1 MKLRNPKL
9 ALLVALGFFA
19 AAVISGIV
27 IWQYSSS
34 DEEHAAGEETIYYC
48 PMHPTITSPVPGNC
62 PICGMNLIRRVN
74 TDTSAASSLAEAGSL
89 GDLGSI
95 SMSPTQQVMAN
106 VATSPAELAV
116 WDQDFVT
123 TGAITYDETR
133 LAQVTSYTAGRIEK
147 LFVQFTGD
155 AVRRGQAVA
164 QIYSPELHSSQQEYL
179 LAIANR
185 ERMRNAGFEG
195 ARSAADDLVES
206 SRRRLQLLGMTDRQ
220 LAELERG
227 GKPFSTTTVYSPVS
241 GIVTARNAVPQQY
254 VMAGEPLLEIADLS
268 TVWVEADVYEK
279 DLAKVAAGQSVLVTA
294 PAYPGQTFTG
304 TVAFV
309 EPVLSGQSRSNRARI
324 QLANPELRFKPGMF
338 VSVRLVQS
346 TSEPVLT
353 VPRTAIVDRGENQ
366 FVWVAAGDSRYT
378 PRQVT
383 VGATDGD
390 RAQIL
395 SGLEPGEVVVTAG
408 GFLLDSESQL
418 RQMSAGGTDDTH
430 NH

>member
-9 ALLVALGFFA
+9 ALFVALGFFA
-19 AAVISGIV
+19 AAVLSGIL
-27 IWQYSSS
+27 IWQYSSD
-34 DEEHAAGEETIYYC
+34 DEMAEAGETIYYC

-74 TDTSAASSLAEAGSL
+74 TDPAASSLAEAGSL
-89 GDLGSI
+89 GDLEAI
-95 SMSPTQQVMAN
+95 SMSPSQQVMAN
-106 VATSPAELAV
+106 VATARAELTQ
-116 WDQDFVT
+116 WNQDFVT

-155 AVRRGQAVA
+155 TVRRGQAVA

-185 ERMRNAGFEG
+185 ERMKKAGFDG
-195 ARSAADDLVES
+195 ARSAANDLVES

-220 LAELERG
+220 LLEIERG
-227 GKPFSTTTVYSPVS
+227 GKPFSTTTIYSPVA
-241 GIVTARNAVPQQY
+241 GIVTTRNAVPQQY
-254 VMAGEPLLEIADLS
+254 VQAGEPLLEVADLS

-279 DLAKVAAGQSVLVTA
+279 DLAKVMAGQSVLVTA
-294 PAYPGQTFTG
+294 PAYPGETFAG
-304 TVAFV
+304 TVAFL

-338 VSVRLVQS
+338 VSVQLVQS

-353 VPRTAIVDRGENQ
+353 VPRTAVVDRGENQ
-366 FVWVAAGDSRYT
+366 FVWVATGDSRYA

-383 VGATDGD
+383 VGTTDGN

-408 GFLLDSESQL
+408 GFLIDSESQL

>member
-27 IWQYSSS
+27 IWQYSS
-34 DEEHAAGEETIYYC
+34 DEELAEAGDTIYYC

-74 TDTSAASSLAEAGSL
+74 TDTSAASSLADAGS
-89 GDLGSI
+89 LGSI

-106 VATSPAELAV
+106 VATSPAELTV

-123 TGAITYDETR
+123 TGSITYDETL

-220 LAELERG
+220 LTELERG

-254 VMAGEPLLEIADLS
+254 VMAGEPLLEVADLS

-408 GFLLDSESQL
+408 GFLIDSESQL

>member
-9 ALLVALGFFA
+9 ALLVALGFLA
-19 AAVISGIV
+19 AAVISGIL
-27 IWQYSSS
+27 IWQYSSD
-34 DEEHAAGEETIYYC
+34 DEMAEAGETIYYC

-74 TDTSAASSLAEAGSL
+74 VDPAASSLAEAGSL
-89 GDLGSI
+89 GDLEAI

-106 VATSPAELAV
+106 VATAPAELSV

-133 LAQVTSYTAGRIEK
+133 LAQVTSYTAGRIER

-155 AVRRGQAVA
+155 TVSRGQAVA

-185 ERMRNAGFEG
+185 ERMKKAGFDG
-195 ARSAADDLVES
+195 ARSAANDLVES

-220 LAELERG
+220 ILEIERG
-227 GKPFSTTTVYSPVS
+227 GKPFSTTTIYSPVA

-254 VMAGEPLLEIADLS
+254 VQAGEPLLEVADLS

-279 DLAKVAAGQSVLVTA
+279 DLAKVTAGQSVLVTA
-294 PAYPGQTFTG
+294 PAYPGETFAG
-304 TVAFV
+304 TVAFL

-338 VSVRLVQS
+338 VSVQLVQS

-353 VPRTAIVDRGENQ
+353 VPRTAVMDRGENQ
-366 FVWVAAGDSRYT
+366 FVWVAAGDSRYA

-408 GFLLDSESQL
+408 GFLIDSESQL
-418 RQMSAGGTDDTH
+418 RQMSAGGTDDSH
-430 NH
+430 DH

>member
-9 ALLVALGFFA
+9 ALFVALGFFA
-19 AAVISGIV
+19 AAVISGIL
-27 IWQYSSS
+27 IWHYSS
-34 DEEHAAGEETIYYC
+34 DEEMAGGEETIYYC

-74 TDTSAASSLAEAGSL
+74 TDMSAASSLAEAGSL
-89 GDLGSI
+89 GDLESI

-106 VATSPAELAV
+106 VATAPAELTV
-116 WDQDFVT
+116 WDQGFVT

-133 LAQVTSYTAGRIEK
+133 LAQVTSYTAGRIER

-155 AVRRGQAVA
+155 TVRRGQAVA

-185 ERMRNAGFEG
+185 ERMRNAGFDG
-195 ARSAADDLVES
+195 ARSAANDLVES
-206 SRRRLQLLGMTDRQ
+206 SRRRLQLLGMTDSQ
-220 LAELERG
+220 LSELERG
-227 GKPFSTTTVYSPVS
+227 GKPFSTSTIYSPVA

-254 VMAGEPLLEIADLS
+254 VQAGEPLLEVADLS

-279 DLAKVAAGQSVLVTA
+279 DLAKVTAGQSVVVTA
-294 PAYPGQTFTG
+294 PAYPGQTFAG
-304 TVAFV
+304 TVAFL

-338 VSVRLVQS
+338 VSVQLVQS

-353 VPRTAIVDRGENQ
+353 VPRTAVVDRGENQ
-366 FVWVAAGDSRYT
+366 FVWVAAGGSRYA

-383 VGATDGD
+383 VGATDGN

-408 GFLLDSESQL
+408 GFLIDSESQL
-418 RQMSAGGTDDTH
+418 RQMSAGGTNDSHDH
-430 NH
+430 